1 MSDSNKRSRSLRPR
15 KSLKKPEFYTESS
28 QEQPK
33 STASE
38 RGESSSA
45 SSPKKKKQKSS
56 PKKEKEVEA
65 PTPTQELVSPKGS
78 RKRPSS
84 KSARHKKRRRSTAT
98 NLGGCTS
105 LGTGRRSSNR
115 DRSQQRMEE
124 NNQSNEQHEQVSSS
138 LESFINIHNTRKTPL
153 FHLPVQIS
161 PNHRRM
167 LPLNQP
173 RGLLSLQPVALR
185 QPSSKRW
192 TSMQRNS
199 VNYRACLRAVSRRI
213 FSTFSARVCS
223 KSFERQ

>member
-1 MSDSNKRSRSLRPR
+1 MWIYKKLIFLCLSRVETRCGISCNFFKWLSVNVMSDSNKRSRSLRPR

-38 RGESSSA
+38 RGESSYA

-56 PKKEKEVEA
+56 PKKEKEVEQPA
-65 PTPTQELVSPKGS
+65 PTPTQELNSPKGS

-124 NNQSNEQHEQVSSS
+124 NNQSNEQHEQVFTP
-138 LESFINIHNTRKTPL
+138 LESFLNIHNTR
-153 FHLPVQIS
+153 
-161 PNHRRM
+161 
-167 LPLNQP
+167 
-173 RGLLSLQPVALR
+173 
-185 QPSSKRW
+185 
-192 TSMQRNS
+192 
-199 VNYRACLRAVSRRI
+199 
-213 FSTFSARVCS
+213 
-223 KSFERQ
+223 